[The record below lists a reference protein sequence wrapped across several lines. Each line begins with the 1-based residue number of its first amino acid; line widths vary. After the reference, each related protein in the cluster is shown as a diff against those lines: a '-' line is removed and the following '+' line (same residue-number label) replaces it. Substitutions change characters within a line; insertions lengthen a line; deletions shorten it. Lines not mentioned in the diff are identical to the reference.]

1 MSLRWKLLGGFGV
14 VCVVM
19 AIVGWLGVSTAL
31 SLQANL
37 VDVDTNSLPSLVG
50 LGYAQS
56 NLLLGQRGIR
66 SAILAT
72 DPVAIKGYIDAGRKG
87 LDDSEAALNTYLAGP
102 LEADEKQLAGTMP
115 PALKAYR
122 AFFDQAALEATTN
135 TPESKAQAADLM
147 LKQAATPAGVL
158 NAGLPQLVTINEKQA
173 ADSMVQA
180 KGGFD
185 RSLKILLGVLAAGIG
200 LSLGVGFFLAQSI
213 VGAVA
218 KVAQAAR
225 LIAEKDLPSFLSVTK
240 RMADGDLTQHVTVTA
255 QHVDLHSQD
264 ELGAMAADFN
274 VMIDRLQETGA
285 AFDEM
290 GTNLRDLVGQ
300 VQSSSVTLAETAAQL
315 GSAANQ
321 TGLAVQQVTMAVQN
335 VASGA
340 QDTSRS
346 AQETNHAVAQLS
358 QVIDG
363 IARGATDQ
371 ARQVQT
377 TSATAATMAAGVEEV
392 AANANEVATASE
404 QTKVVA
410 EHGGQ
415 AVRETT
421 SAMAEIQTVVGQAAS
436 KVRDLGTL
444 GQKIG
449 AVVETIDDIAEQT
462 NLLALNAAIEAAR
475 AGEHGKGFAV
485 VADEVRKLA
494 ERSGR
499 ETKQIAELIAQVQT
513 GTQEAVA
520 AMDSGAAKVE
530 LGSQKADQAGRALQ
544 EILEAVQATVR
555 QVGEIATASQRM
567 ASGARSVTDAM
578 HSISAVVEQSTAA
591 TEEMSA
597 QASQV
602 TTSIQSIAAV
612 SEEQSAA
619 TEEVSASTEEMSAQV
634 EEMSAQ
640 AQEMAATADQLK
652 VLVARFKLDQGTAHA
667 AVGSST
673 RGPATKSA
681 PIRRAA

>member
-1 MSLRWKLLGGFGV
+1 MEQVALDRGP
-14 VCVVM
+14 
-19 AIVGWLGVSTAL
+19 GVSLAPSDPAAWFDKMTVKIDLMKQVEDRLSVDLTLVASQLAATAQTAL
-31 SLQANL
+31 TWFASMA
-37 VDVDTNSLPSLVG
+37 VASLVVSI
-50 LGYAQS
+50 LGAFVIARSIVRPLQTLTTAAEALAQGD
-56 NLLLGQRGIR
+56 LDHDLGPDRLDELGQ
-66 SAILAT
+66 LANSF
-72 DPVAIKGYIDAGRKG
+72 R
-87 LDDSEAALNTYLAGP
+87 
-102 LEADEKQLAGTMP
+102 
-115 PALKAYR
+115 
-122 AFFDQAALEATTN
+122 
-135 TPESKAQAADLM
+135 
-147 LKQAATPAGVL
+147 
-158 NAGLPQLVTINEKQA
+158 
-173 ADSMVQA
+173 
-180 KGGFD
+180 
-185 RSLKILLGVLAAGIG
+185 
-200 LSLGVGFFLAQSI
+200 
-213 VGAVA
+213 
-218 KVAQAAR
+218 R
-225 LIAEKDLPSFLSVTK
+225 LIASQQEVAA
-240 RMADGDLTQHVTVTA
+240 MANAMAEGDLSRTIVAKSSKDVLGTA
-255 QHVDLHSQD
+255 F
-264 ELGAMAADFN
+264 ETMA
-274 VMIDRLQETGA
+274 
-285 AFDEM
+285 
-290 GTNLRDLVGQ
+290 TNLRDLVGQ
-300 VQSSSVTLAETAAQL
+300 VQSSAVTLAETSAQL

-392 AANANEVATASE
+392 ATNANQVATASQ

-421 SAMAEIQTVVGQAAS
+421 AAMAEIQTVVGQAAS
-436 KVRDLGTL
+436 KVRELGTL

-555 QVGEIATASQRM
+555 QVGEIASSSQQM

-578 HSISAVVEQSTAA
+578 HSISAVVEESTAA

-612 SEEQSAA
+612 SEQQSAA
-619 TEEVSASTEEMSAQV
+619 TEAGLGEHRRDERPGGTDERPGAGAGSHCRAAQGAGVALQARATESRPLVVRRRRTRSGYGRQRHCAAALSSGSDRAGVVGAGGVAGSGADGREH
-634 EEMSAQ
+634 Q
-640 AQEMAATADQLK
+640 ARVRFRPRLLERLQQDVGRLR
-652 VLVARFKLDQGTAHA
+652 ARDAVA
-667 AVGSST
+667 AVDHEEWDAVDAQLGRLSLFGADFLAVGVT
-673 RGPATKSA
+673 RKYRARLG
-681 PIRRAA
+681 RRDPDLGHQSHQRLDVANRLGL